1 MKPIGLLLQQP
12 DWDPLSRAILEHR
25 LNRGLRGYKHSF
37 RRLPPFKGAG
47 PVNPPIAGPSVV
59 RAEVLDRD
67 PLKYSFKNFLWKTWR
82 TLGFPDP
89 TPLQY
94 DTAEFLQFGPDK
106 SIVMGFRGMA
116 KSYITVT
123 YCNWSLYR
131 DPDEIVL
138 NTSGTHRGAALNAY
152 FAFQMISG
160 FDWLAHL
167 RPRTD
172 QRRSA
177 LAFDVAGATPKKH
190 ESFAADSIFGQ
201 ITGRRASLIVPD
213 DVELPQNSDTET
225 KRADLEKAFGELGGA
240 VLLPGGRI
248 KVLGT
253 AQQEQSLYPKLAVE
267 KGYTLRMWPILYP
280 LPEERAKFGS
290 WLAPK
295 LDRDLADNPSLA
307 GTSTEPSRFDEA
319 DIATREIEWGRT
331 EFARQ
336 FKLHLDAGMADSAR
350 LKLRDLIVL
359 DWGPPPKPTDALKLP
374 PEVRWGPTKELQIQG
389 LEVDCFNGDG
399 IYAPAYT
406 TPPDQWRPADQ
417 RVMYIDPSGG
427 GGDEVSWTIEAV
439 LNAMAFICAQGA
451 SLGGYSLAVLQQIA
465 QDAKLWGVTTIY
477 VESNL
482 GQGMFGALLR
492 PELIAIEH
500 PCDIQ
505 EDRKGIIQKEH
516 RIIAAL
522 EPAFTAHRVVV
533 NRRLLEVDWLV
544 TYETIED
551 TRKRFYRLTYQL
563 TRITKQ
569 KGCLP
574 KDDRAD
580 SLGSAVEKVMDL
592 LRQRT
597 KDAQDNDRTLKLQEE
612 AEKMIEERKR
622 QGLPTFGLDGLKG
635 KLGLALKGGLLKSN
649 LWKRGPKQ

>member
-1 MKPIGLLLQQP
+1 MNTTDRLLSERL
-12 DWDPLSRAILEHR
+12 LAHR
-25 LNRGLRGYKHSF
+25 LKVGLKRYKRSF
-37 RRLPPFKGAG
+37 HRLRPLKGSP
-47 PVNPPIAGPSVV
+47 PVNVPTQGPAIV

-89 TPLQY
+89 TPIQY
-94 DTAEFLQFGPDK
+94 DAAEFLQFGPEK
-106 SIVMGFRGMA
+106 SIMMGFRGMA

-123 YCNWSLYR
+123 FCNWSLYC

-160 FDWLAHL
+160 FDWLSHL

-201 ITGRRASLIVPD
+201 ITGRRATLIVPD

-295 LDRDLADNPSLA
+295 LDRDLEDNPSLA
-307 GTSTEPSRFDEA
+307 GTSTEPTRFDEA

-350 LKLRDLIVL
+350 LKLRDLLVM
-359 DWGPPPKPTDALKLP
+359 DWGPPPKPTERLKLP
-374 PEVRWGPTKELQIQG
+374 PEVRWGPTKELAIQG

-399 IYAPAYT
+399 IFAPAHV
-406 TPPDQWRPADQ
+406 TPPDQWRPAENV
-417 RVMYIDPSGG
+417 VMYIDPSGG
-427 GGDEVSWTIEAV
+427 GGDEVAWTTEAT
-439 LNAMAFICAQGA
+439 LNAMVFICHQGA
-451 SLGGYSLAVLQQIA
+451 SLGGYSQPVLQQIA
-465 QDAKLWGVTTIY
+465 TDAKLWGVHTIY

-492 PELIAIEH
+492 PELLAIEH

-505 EDRKGIIQKEH
+505 EDRKGIQQKEH

-522 EPAFTAHRVVV
+522 EPAFTAHRVVI
-533 NRRLLEVDWLV
+533 NRRVLEIDWAV
-544 TYETIED
+544 VYDTIED

-563 TRITKQ
+563 TRLTKQ
-569 KGCLP
+569 KQCLP
-574 KDDRAD
+574 KDDRVD
-580 SLGSAVEKVMDL
+580 SLGSAVEKVTDL

-597 KDAQDNDRTLKLQEE
+597 KDAQDNDRNLKLQEE
-612 AEKMIEERKR
+612 AEKMIAERKR
-622 QGLPTFGLDGLKG
+622 QGLPTFGLENLKG
-635 KLGLALKGGLLKSN
+635 PLGMAIRGGIQASRF
-649 LWKRGPKQ
+649 WKRPKQ